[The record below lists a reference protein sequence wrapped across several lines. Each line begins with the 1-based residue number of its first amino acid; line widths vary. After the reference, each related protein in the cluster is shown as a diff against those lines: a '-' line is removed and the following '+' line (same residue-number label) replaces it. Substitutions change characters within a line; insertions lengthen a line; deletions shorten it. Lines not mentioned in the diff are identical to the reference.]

1 MVGSMETKA
10 PSGFTIIMAVF
21 LSQDEEKKG
30 RVKTSALNFLQ
41 FTYLIVY
48 YPPVI
53 KQGNTILKFAKT
65 LFKPQDYAIY
75 KASNKP
81 IPCFYTGI

>member
-10 PSGFTIIMAVF
+10 PSGSTIIMAVF
-21 LSQDEEKKG
+21 LSQDEEKKE

-48 YPPVI
+48 YPPSI

-65 LFKPQDYAIY
+65 VFKSQNDVIY
-75 KASNKP
+75 
-81 IPCFYTGI
+81 